1 MFQPLHQ
8 GKKRKSV
15 QARKRIKSLIL
26 DPPESLEVNLSDEK
40 NQEVSSLCHSPWSI
54 VNGNRNEY
62 QDTFILRIMTNL
74 LSFRINLAMKIFLNT
89 GKIRN
94 NLHTI

>member
-8 GKKRKSV
+8 GKKRTSV
-15 QARKRIKSLIL
+15 QARKRMKSLIL

-40 NQEVSSLCHSPWSI
+40 NQEVSSLCHSLWPI
-54 VNGNRNEY
+54 VYGNKNEY

-94 NLHTI
+94 NLHAI

>member
-1 MFQPLHQ
+1 M
-8 GKKRKSV
+8 
-15 QARKRIKSLIL
+15 KSLIL

-62 QDTFILRIMTNL
+62 QDTLRIMTNL